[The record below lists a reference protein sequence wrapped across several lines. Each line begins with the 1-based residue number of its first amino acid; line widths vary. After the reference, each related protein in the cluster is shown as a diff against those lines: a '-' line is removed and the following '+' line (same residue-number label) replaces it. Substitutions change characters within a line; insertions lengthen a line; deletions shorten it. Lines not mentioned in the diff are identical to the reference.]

1 MKNKSDE
8 RLKAIHDRI
17 KLFKAET
24 AGKVEFHEVDSFGV
38 VHNVRYFYWFERART
53 EYIQTIGL
61 ELNPELQRY
70 HLPLMVAHSEADYI
84 NPLRFNA
91 EYRVLTR
98 ISKINRT
105 SIEYENI
112 ALSTDDTV
120 IAVGSAVLVYLD
132 MKTNKPDP
140 IPDSLKKMIKDYE
153 SYDL

>member
-8 RLKAIHDRI
+8 RLKAIREKI

-24 AGKVEFHEVDSFGV
+24 TGKVEFHEVDSFGV

-53 EYIQTIGL
+53 EYIQTIGI
-61 ELNPELQRY
+61 ELNPDTFIS

-84 NPLRFNA
+84 SPLRFND

-98 ISKINRT
+98 ISNINRT
-105 SIEYENI
+105 SVEFENI
-112 ALSTDDTV
+112 ALSADDTI

-140 IPDSLKKMIKDYE
+140 IPDSLKKMIRNYE
-153 SYDL
+153 SFDL